1 MNKNK
6 RPIVG
11 KMTKRDDLKAA
22 LTVILIAWILLVCLS
37 FWWNLHKVRQERMG
51 IALQTARAFFSQVL
65 LTREWNSL
73 HGGVY
78 VPITKQTRPNP
89 YLRTELRDI
98 TVNENLRLTKINPSF
113 MTRQLSE
120 LAEKKEGTRFHI
132 TSLKPIRPLNSPDAW
147 EKESLLAFEKGE
159 KERGEFLTGNGTK
172 GGFVYMAPL
181 VTEEACLKCH
191 TELGYKKGDIRGGIR
206 ITLPFDGKMPFLPL
220 IAVHFGLGLC
230 GGLIILLL
238 GRRLQSTHEELR
250 HKSVIDAL
258 TGIPNRRSF
267 AERLFHEFH
276 RSRRDKLPLTLMFCD
291 IDFFKQFNDAF
302 GQREGDKCLQK
313 IAEAI
318 HSTLKRPADFC
329 ARYGGEE
336 FVIILPNTPQGGGR
350 FLAETL
356 RSKVE
361 KEKIPHRSS
370 SVGPYVTVS
379 LGLVT
384 MERDEMLS
392 GEELIKRAD
401 AALDQAKL
409 DGCNRIQCWQPPDTD
424 DPMPVS

>member
-1 MNKNK
+1 
-6 RPIVG
+6 
-11 KMTKRDDLKAA
+11 MTKKDDLRVT
-22 LTVILIAWILLVCLS
+22 LTVILIPWFLLVCLS
-37 FWWNLHKVRQERMG
+37 FWWNLHNVRQERMQL
-51 IALQTARAFFSQVL
+51 ALQTARAFFSQVA
-65 LTREWNSL
+65 LTREWNAQ

-78 VPITKQTRPNP
+78 VPVTEQTSPNP
-89 YLRTELRDI
+89 YLRTEFRDI
-98 TVNENLRLTKINPSF
+98 TVNENLQLTKVNPSF

-120 LAEKKEGTRFHI
+120 LAERKKGIRFHI

-159 KERGEFLTGNGTK
+159 KERGEFLTGNGSEA
-172 GGFVYMAPL
+172 GFVYMAPL
-181 VTEEACLKCH
+181 VTEKACLNCH
-191 TELGYKKGDIRGGIR
+191 TELGYKTGDIRGGIR
-206 ITLPFDGKMPFLPL
+206 ITLPFSEKVPLGTL
-220 IAVHFGLGLC
+220 IAVHLGLGLC
-230 GGLIILLL
+230 GSYIILLL
-238 GRRLQSTHEELR
+238 GRRLQGAYEELR

-291 IDFFKQFNDAF
+291 IDFFKQFNETL

-313 IAEAI
+313 IAETI

-336 FVIILPNTPQGGGR
+336 FVIILPNTPHAGGR
-350 FLAETL
+350 FMAETL
-356 RSKVE
+356 KSKVE
-361 KEKIPHRSS
+361 KKKILHGSS

-384 MERDEMLS
+384 MEKNEVVS
-392 GEELIKRAD
+392 GEELIRRAD
-401 AALDQAKL
+401 AALSQAKFE
-409 DGCNRIQCWQPPDTD
+409 GCNRLKCWQPPDSP
-424 DPMPVS
+424 DPTPVS